1 MLSCKHFFGYR
12 LVNPNIWLDYPDIRQ
27 NQCTAFQLLF
37 LLLLLLLLLCVIEL
51 EPLLIGTGNS
61 GSAGHELTK
70 ISILYLNQLL
80 NEVAS
85 ILKWFDDLK
94 MYT

>member
-12 LVNPNIWLDYPDIRQ
+12 LVNKHPNIWLDYPDIRQ

-37 LLLLLLLLLCVIEL
+37 LLFLLLLLCVIEL

-80 NEVAS
+80 N
-85 ILKWFDDLK
+85 
-94 MYT
+94 